1 MLEDLKPPEYV
12 TPCAIR
18 TMLEKLDE
26 ADQRILLD
34 ALANPEAWGN
44 SALAKALT
52 DRGLR
57 ISEKPIRKHRNK
69 LCSCK

>member
-1 MLEDLKPPEYV
+1 MLEGMTPPEHV

-18 TMLEKLDE
+18 TLLGKLDE

-44 SALAKALT
+44 TVLAKALT

-57 ISEKPIRKHRNK
+57 ISEKPIRKHRMK
-69 LCSCK
+69 HCSCK

>member
-34 ALANPEAWGN
+34 ALANSEAWGN